1 MIDDLAGQLAIWWRK
16 WDAQAAARGRPVK
29 PVVEE
34 RAPWLVKRCRANFPN
49 ENPATWPR
57 NAEEYYRRLRD
68 DVAEQL
74 REFVASNTSTG
85 IRIDVVDLHGGP
97 GVVVNPH
104 SPYVA
109 AAQQA
114 IAAAFG
120 KPAVLIREGGS
131 MPIVA
136 NMVEKLG
143 ADVLL
148 LGWGLD
154 DDGAHSPNEKF
165 CIQDYFH
172 GIRASSHLWHEL
184 SQVQA

>member
-74 REFVASNTSTG
+74 RE
-85 IRIDVVDLHGGP
+85 IRAYHATYRDLCEKVNEDLEAMLGGP
-97 GVVVNPH
+97 VPDEMKFWAPPTKIIDTTLGN
-104 SPYVA
+104 
-109 AAQQA
+109 
-114 IAAAFG
+114 G
-120 KPAVLIREGGS
+120 EG
-131 MPIVA
+131 
-136 NMVEKLG
+136 
-143 ADVLL
+143 
-148 LGWGLD
+148 
-154 DDGAHSPNEKF
+154 
-165 CIQDYFH
+165 
-172 GIRASSHLWHEL
+172 
-184 SQVQA
+184 